1 MRRPSGVLL
10 FSRVP
15 SFAALDELLGFN
27 HWVKAKAKAEAKAKA
42 KAKFEAGAGK
52 AAAETGGN

>member
-42 KAKFEAGAGK
+42 KFEAGAG
-52 AAAETGGN
+52 ESRS